1 VTRDRK
7 RHNNKY
13 ASVER
18 RDVIGFFYFI
28 AENVRNEKDL
38 RRIADRELGSRV
50 SFEAAKEENTRREL
64 LQLPW

>member
-1 VTRDRK
+1 
-7 RHNNKY
+7 
-13 ASVER
+13 
-18 RDVIGFFYFI
+18 VIGFFYFI